1 MSSLVRSLAHSLTG
15 CFGCEPQERTCT
27 SCRRSSSGLAILCW
41 SSRIASLLFR
51 IQDLSRPHV
60 PTLWFVATH
69 SLALSLPLLLLTHSL
84 THSLLATIVKSIIE
98 DIGNGRLPT
107 DLCPTCLLK
116 KPERSKHCRDCDKCV
131 RPCIASLS
139 NARASST
146 TDTTHAVYVVRVS
159 RYRRWTTT
167 ARGPTTVSDRR
178 T

>member
-1 MSSLVRSLAHSLTG
+1 MSSLVRSL
-15 CFGCEPQERTCT
+15 
-27 SCRRSSSGLAILCW
+27 
-41 SSRIASLLFR
+41 
-51 IQDLSRPHV
+51 
-60 PTLWFVATH
+60 TH
-69 SLALSLPLLLLTHSL
+69 SLDALAVNHRNVHARRADAHLLDWQFCVGRVVSPACFFESRIYRGLTCRRYGSLRLIRSPCRYFSCYSL
-84 THSLLATIVKSIIE
+84 SHSLLATIVKSIIE

-146 TDTTHAVYVVRVS
+146 TATTHAVYVVRVS